1 MNLKEF
7 YSISAEEAI
16 EKLGSSRNGLTSSK
30 EEERRKTYGFNEIP
44 EKKKKNLVIKI
55 IESLI
60 EPMPIILII
69 AAIISAFISDLLDSI
84 VIMGVVIINTIISLI
99 QDHKAEKELEA
110 LKKMLSPQCKVI
122 RNGSIDVIASRFIIP
137 GDIIVFESGDIISA
151 DARIIESFN
160 VLADEA
166 HLTGESKP
174 ISKNAKP
181 LADNELKPYEMSNII
196 FTGSKVLDGAGKAL
210 VINTGL
216 NTEMGKIAEKI
227 QEDNKD
233 RTPLQK
239 KLTTEI
245 KFLVGL
251 AFISAI
257 LIAVISLLR
266 FNSTGAITTEQIST
280 TLLIS
285 VSIMVAVF
293 PEGLPA
299 AITISLSLAIER
311 LAKNSVIIKK
321 LASVET
327 LGNVDY
333 ICTDKTGTITQ
344 HTMSVKEY
352 FINDEY
358 HSSSDIFKMIAEGES
373 EVFHDIFLT
382 SVKCSTAHVV
392 EKDGAIEKEIGDPTE
407 TSLIKAGI
415 ITGFKPQHFE
425 TYKVDQCIPF
435 SSDTKFAASL
445 ISNGKSEH
453 AIYLKGAPGTVIDM
467 CSQIYNHKKELPFDT
482 MKKEIVK
489 KQLSNRSEKGF
500 RLIAFCKKPVDSS
513 SPSIDITRLSGFTF
527 LGAVVIYD
535 PPKDEVKHTIQE
547 TKDAH
552 INVVMITG
560 DSKKTGFSIAE
571 HVHIASDMNQAI
583 DGKELEALSEDEF
596 SDQVDDLRVY
606 SRVSPLDKL
615 RIIEKLR
622 EKGHIVAMTGDGV
635 NDAPALKKADVGIA
649 MGRAGSQVAQEA
661 ADVIL
666 TDDDFSTIIKGVK
679 EGRTVYQNLRKLVR
693 FLITNNLGK
702 VIGILI
708 NLAVGLPTPLVAI
721 QILWSNVMMESV
733 PAVGISTDTA
743 SPDIMKRKPSKLSD
757 PIFNRKERIQMIL
770 DGIIFGVSI
779 SVGYYLIKILTDSD
793 PLALTGSFLIT
804 LMSPQIYVFMLREGR
819 LIHKIRAPN
828 KLLKSFLLFTIIIV
842 LGITYLSPLNSIF
855 KTTPIYDIEVW
866 FIILIC
872 SLLTSIARLT
882 MINVSKRDEAIPS
895 KING

>member
-7 YSISAEEAI
+7 YSISADDAI
-16 EKLGSSRNGLTSSK
+16 EKLGSSINGLTSSK
-30 EEERRKTYGFNEIP
+30 EEERRKTYGYNEIP
-44 EKKKKNLVIKI
+44 EKKKKTLLMKI

-60 EPMPIILII
+60 EPMPVILII

-174 ISKNAKP
+174 ISKNTKP
-181 LADNELKPYEMSNII
+181 LANVELKPYEMSNII

-233 RTPLQK
+233 KTPLQK

-266 FNSTGAITTEQIST
+266 FNSAGAITTEQIST

-352 FINDEY
+352 FINDDY
-358 HSSSDIFKMIAEGES
+358 QSSSDIFKMIAEGES

-382 SVKCSTAHVV
+382 SVRCSTAHVV

-445 ISNGKSEH
+445 LSNPKSEH

-467 CSQIYNHKKELPFDT
+467 CSHIYHHKKELPFEN
-482 MKKEIVK
+482 MKKEMVK

-500 RLIAFCKKPVDSS
+500 RLIAFCKKPVESTS
-513 SPSIDITRLSGFTF
+513 LCIDITKLSGFTF

-571 HVHIASDMNQAI
+571 HVHIASDINQAI

-596 SDQVDDLRVY
+596 ADQVDDFRVY

-679 EGRTVYQNLRKLVR
+679 EGRTVYQNLRKLVQ

-733 PAVGISTDTA
+733 PAVGISTDAA

-779 SVGYYLIKILTDSD
+779 SLGYFLIKIFTGSD

-804 LMSPQIYVFMLREGR
+804 LLSPQLYVFMLREGR
-819 LIHKIRAPN
+819 FVEKLRAPN
-828 KLLKSFLLFTIIIV
+828 KLLKSFLLFTIIIIF
-842 LGITYLSPLNSIF
+842 GITYLSPLNNIF

-872 SLLTSIARLT
+872 SLLTSLARLT
-882 MINVSKRDEAIPS
+882 MINFLKKDEGIPS